1 MKKFPILLIT
11 AFVAVTAITVTYRA
25 RHGYQNNCNINY
37 PDYSQPTEAPNRIVS
52 LAPNLTE
59 ILFAMGLDE
68 KIVAV
73 SNGSDAPAKALTKT
87 KVGSFW
93 QPDIEAIIAARP
105 DLIITLWFEQQKN
118 IADTLERLRY
128 EVLTLKIEKIDELTE
143 AIKLIGSATNSQQ
156 QAEQLAHDLTDQLN
170 QLQAKFNKA
179 DKVKTLWVVQ
189 TEPLRL
195 AGRDT
200 FVNQLIELAGGVNAI
215 GPTIQQY
222 PQTDTEQ
229 LTGCGA
235 QVIIHSSMG
244 TDNVAKQQQQNE
256 EFWKNKINLP
266 AVNNNRI
273 HVINSDM
280 VLRLGP
286 RLPQGIEMIARF
298 LHPDI
303 FTKTN
308 D

>member
-1 MKKFPILLIT
+1 MKKFPILLII

-25 RHGYQNNCNINY
+25 KHGCQNNCNINY
-37 PDYSQPTEAPNRIVS
+37 PNYSQPTEAPNRIVS

-73 SNGSDAPAKALTKT
+73 SNGSDAPAKALTKA

-93 QPDIEAIIAARP
+93 QPDIEAIIAAKP
-105 DLIITLWFEQQKN
+105 DLVITLWFEQQKN
-118 IADTLERLRY
+118 IAETLERLGY
-128 EVLTLKIEKIDELTE
+128 KVLTLKIEKINELTE
-143 AIKLIGSATNSQQ
+143 AIKLIGRATNAQQ
-156 QAEQLAHDLTDQLN
+156 QAQQLARDLTDQLN
-170 QLQAKFNKA
+170 QLQTKFNKA
-179 DKVKTLWVVQ
+179 DKTKVLWVVQ
-189 TEPLRL
+189 TQPLRL

-244 TDNVAKQQQQNE
+244 TENVAQQQQQAE
-256 EFWKNKINLP
+256 LFWKDKINLP
-266 AVNNNRI
+266 SVNNNRI
-273 HVINSDM
+273 HVIDSDM

-303 FTKTN
+303 FTNKN

>member
-1 MKKFPILLIT
+1 MKKFSILFIIV
-11 AFVAVTAITVTYRA
+11 FVAITAITVTYRA
-25 RHGYQNNCNINY
+25 RYGCQNSCNINY
-37 PDYSQPTEAPNRIVS
+37 PDYSQPTETPNRIVS

-73 SNGSDAPAKALTKT
+73 SNGSDAPEKALTKT

-93 QPDIEAIIAARP
+93 QPDIEAIIAAKP
-105 DLIITLWFEQQKN
+105 DLVITLWFEQQEN
-118 IADTLERLRY
+118 IAETLGRLGY
-128 EVLTLKIEKIDELTE
+128 KVLVLKIEKIDERTQ
-143 AIKLIGSATNSQQ
+143 AIQLIGRATDSQQ
-156 QAEQLAHDLTDQLN
+156 RAEQLAHDLTDQLN

-179 DKVKTLWVVQ
+179 DKVKVLWVVQ

-195 AGRDT
+195 AGRNT
-200 FVNQLIELAGGVNAI
+200 FVNQLIELAGGLNAV

-244 TDNVAKQQQQNE
+244 TDDLAQQQQIAE
-256 EFWKNKINLP
+256 QFWKNKINLP
-266 AVNNNRI
+266 AVNNNHI